1 MWKQFYLSQDFDL
14 LILGLLILIAIG
26 VMVGLI
32 LYFYSIREK
41 KKQTELMGETLQVFQ
56 LLCKLQGD
64 TNMKFNLDEILAGH
78 GTTANPT
85 QATAISKDIAVGL
98 RNMSSIGAAMAGNFA
113 RVAVNTGIQRQ
124 TKDLNDLNSQVAE
137 FAETLAGKT
146 AQDGEQAAVAALGQQ
161 QQQQAIAEP
170 ATSFEEQPPQ
180 QQAQPEESSHIEAA
194 SGAQVA
200 EELPPPPAEV
210 HVDMG
215 NPQPAAEV
223 ANTTTASEEEVPFT
237 LNDLRQLIRDADCLK
252 HAYHISNPG
261 QSIAG
266 DFEIRERDARA
277 LVNTLLAKEKQG
289 KLAEMKLGERAL
301 KFLRDEYTPVAWLHR
316 SNIPRVKSGAFFAFF
331 LNVW

>member
-1 MWKQFYLSQDFDL
+1 
-14 LILGLLILIAIG
+14 
-26 VMVGLI
+26 
-32 LYFYSIREK
+32 
-41 KKQTELMGETLQVFQ
+41 MGETLQVFQ
-56 LLCKLQGD
+56 SLCKLQGEA
-64 TNMKFNLDEILAGH
+64 NMKLNLDEILAGH
-78 GTTANPT
+78 GATANPT

-113 RVAVNTGIQRQ
+113 RVAVNTGIQNQ

-137 FAETLAGKT
+137 FAEILAGKT
-146 AQDGEQAAVAALGQQ
+146 AQDGEQAAVAAIGQ

-170 ATSFEEQPPQ
+170 AATPEAPI
-180 QQAQPEESSHIEAA
+180 PEEELP
-194 SGAQVA
+194 A
-200 EELPPPPAEV
+200 EELPPPPEEV
-210 HVDMG
+210 QVDMG
-215 NPQPAAEV
+215 NLEP
-223 ANTTTASEEEVPFT
+223 ASEVVGNAMLPTQEVQPSAEEVIGIICEGGNVSTEVTFT
-237 LNDLRQLIRDADCLK
+237 LNELRQLIRDTDCLK

-301 KFLRDEYTPVAWLHR
+301 KFLQEEYTPVAWFHR

-331 LNVW
+331 LNIW

>member
-1 MWKQFYLSQDFDL
+1 M
-14 LILGLLILIAIG
+14 LGLLILITIG
-26 VMVGLI
+26 IFIGI
-32 LYFYSIREK
+32 KLYYDSLREK

-56 LLCKLQGD
+56 SLCKLQGD
-64 TNMKFNLDEILAGH
+64 ANMKLNLDEILAGH
-78 GTTANPT
+78 GATANPT

-113 RVAVNTGIQRQ
+113 RVAVNTGIQNQ

-137 FAETLAGKT
+137 FAEILAGKT

-161 QQQQAIAEP
+161 KQQAIAEP
-170 ATSFEEQPPQ
+170 ATSSEESDPE
-180 QQAQPEESSHIEAA
+180 QQAPAEGSSHVEAA
-194 SGAQVA
+194 SGAQMA

-215 NPQPAAEV
+215 SSQPVAEV
-223 ANTTTASEEEVPFT
+223 ANTITASEEEVPFT

-289 KLAEMKLGERAL
+289 KLAEMKLGQRAL